1 MDTNGKYKSTNG
13 NGNGKSANGNGNGKS
28 TNGNGNGHDH
38 EHNHNHNHEHDHSEV
53 VEVTLLG
60 ETEFD
65 AELRSPEL
73 LERFEL
79 GLAPVDKD
87 AIKQAI
93 TQILIAV
100 GEDPEREG
108 LLSTPKRVAGA
119 YEELLS
125 GYRTDPAELV
135 NNAVFD
141 VEYDDMV
148 IVRDIEYFSLCEH
161 HMLPFM
167 GHAHIA
173 YIPGEKVIGLS
184 KIPRIVDMFSRR
196 LQVQERLTRQIAE
209 FIETILGARGVAVT
223 MDGTHMCSMM
233 RGVQKCHS
241 GMTTAAWLGDFKTN
255 PELRR
260 EFMAHLQR
268 TGGKHSLGA

>member
-1 MDTNGKYKSTNG
+1 MHKNGKHSKQNG
-13 NGNGKSANGNGNGKS
+13 
-28 TNGNGNGHDH
+28 NGNGNGHHHYD
-38 EHNHNHNHEHDHSEV
+38 EV
-53 VEVTLLG
+53 DVMVLG
-60 ETEFD
+60 ETELD
-65 AELRSPEL
+65 AQLRDEKFL
-73 LERFEL
+73 RDFEL
-79 GLAPVDKD
+79 GFPPVDRE
-87 AIKQAI
+87 AIKQAV
-93 TQILIAV
+93 TQILRAV

-125 GYRTDPAELV
+125 GYRVDPAELI

-167 GHAHIA
+167 GHAHVA

-196 LQVQERLTRQIAE
+196 LQVQERLTRQIAL
-209 FIETILGARGVAVT
+209 FIETVLGARGVAVV
-223 MDGTHMCSMM
+223 MDGQHMCSMM

-241 GMTTAAWLGDFKTN
+241 GMTTSAFLGAFKQN
-255 PELRR
+255 RDLRQ
-260 EFMAHLQR
+260 EFLGHLER
-268 TGGKHSLGA
+268 AGGKKLL

>member
-1 MDTNGKYKSTNG
+1 MHKNGKHSKQNG
-13 NGNGKSANGNGNGKS
+13 
-28 TNGNGNGHDH
+28 NGNGNGHHHYD
-38 EHNHNHNHEHDHSEV
+38 EV
-53 VEVTLLG
+53 DVMVLG
-60 ETEFD
+60 ETELD
-65 AELRSPEL
+65 AQLRDEKFL
-73 LERFEL
+73 RDFEL
-79 GLAPVDKD
+79 GFPPVDRE
-87 AIKQAI
+87 AIKQAV
-93 TQILIAV
+93 TQILRAV

-125 GYRTDPAELV
+125 GYRVDPAELI

-167 GHAHIA
+167 GHAHVA

-196 LQVQERLTRQIAE
+196 LQVQERLTRQIAL
-209 FIETILGARGVAVT
+209 FIETVLGAHGVAVV
-223 MDGTHMCSMM
+223 MDGQHMCSMM

-241 GMTTAAWLGDFKTN
+241 GMTTSAFLGAFKQN
-255 PELRR
+255 RDLRQ
-260 EFMAHLQR
+260 EFLGHLER
-268 TGGKHSLGA
+268 AGGKKLL